1 MTYELD
7 STKTCSCVRVRDC
20 CTHDAQV
27 SLQVSALNKGYK
39 CVQMFIDTRTIAII
53 SVYFNFDLFIFNE

>member
-20 CTHDAQV
+20 CRHDAQV
-27 SLQVSALNKGYK
+27 SLQVSALNKGYQRI
-39 CVQMFIDTRTIAII
+39 QMLMQEQLQSLAFTL
-53 SVYFNFDLFIFNE
+53 NFDLFIFNE